1 MSVQPRPTDTLTV
14 DFLQLGMP
22 FVEFAPLLS
31 SGTFGPFRSLGCIDS
46 AEVAKAV
53 ELVALRCAQSGVSI
67 LVRELVRQFDAT
79 LNVGLF
85 QHSPPNMQLLFASV
99 TNVAI
104 SGGITGKVDDPFNL
118 TDDNRDFLDLSEGN
132 VVEPL
137 TGMSAAEIVNEQ
149 VGTGDGT
156 SGDTSGDFALNF
168 KPFVVGDVT
177 DVDVA
182 GTTFTAVAT
191 GAAAAGD
198 EVEVEVGAT
207 AVSGDLQFFDG
218 GVATNVTGLIQAT
231 YEPSFAFVEN
241 TDFVVDYQQGRLRY
255 LNTIEDPA
263 APATDIAKFF
273 QPMEASYDFD
283 EIDHNNLRPF
293 TQFVFQGQTRVRLLT
308 DVGINIIWTIP
319 NTSVRITD
327 DAFVFNADEFQ
338 VSQLAIQLLDNGGD
352 NPFGIMEVYEESG
365 P

>member
-1 MSVQPRPTDTLTV
+1 MSVQPRPTDTTTV

-22 FVEFAPLLS
+22 FVEFAPLLP
-31 SGTFGPFRSLGCIDS
+31 SGTFAPFRSLGCIDS

-53 ELVALRCAQSGVSI
+53 ELVAFRCAQSGVSI

-85 QHSPPNMQLLFASV
+85 QHSPPNMQLLFAANS
-99 TNVAI
+99 NVVV
-104 SGGITGKVDDPFNL
+104 SGGVTAKVDDPYNL
-118 TDDNRDFLDLSEGN
+118 TDDDRDFLDLSEGN

-137 TGMSAAEIVNEQ
+137 TGTSAAEITNEQ

-156 SGDTSGDFALNF
+156 SGDTSGDFALDF
-168 KPFVVGDVT
+168 KPFIVGDVT

-182 GTTFTAVAT
+182 GTTFTAIAT
-191 GAAAAGD
+191 GAAAAGN

-207 AVSGDLQFFDG
+207 AVSGDLQFFVG
-218 GVATNVTGLIQAT
+218 GVAANVTGLIQST

-241 TDFVVDYQQGRLRY
+241 TDFVVDYNEGRIRFLGG
-255 LNTIEDPA
+255 IEDPA
-263 APATDIAKFF
+263 VPGTDPLKFF

-283 EIDHNNLRPF
+283 EVDHNNLNPF
-293 TQFVFQGQTRVRLLT
+293 TQFVFQGKTRIRLLT
-308 DVGINIIWTIP
+308 DVGINIIWVIP

-327 DAFVFNADEFQ
+327 DAFVFNRDEFQ
-338 VSQLAIQLLDNGGD
+338 VSTLAITLLDNGGLA
-352 NPFGIMEVYEESG
+352 PFGVMEVYEET